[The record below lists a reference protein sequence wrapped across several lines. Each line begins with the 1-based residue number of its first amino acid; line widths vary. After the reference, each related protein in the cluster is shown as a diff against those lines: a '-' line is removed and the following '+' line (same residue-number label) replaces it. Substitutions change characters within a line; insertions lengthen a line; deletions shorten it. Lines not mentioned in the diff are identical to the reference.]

1 MARPRDPHY
10 GALTPK
16 GAPGTQREALALI
29 SHINPQ
35 DRQAL
40 TEAFDEGFRSGG
52 MKTGLQFIQD
62 TATQWREDKEYVPSE
77 E

>member
-1 MARPRDPHY
+1 
-10 GALTPK
+10 
-16 GAPGTQREALALI
+16 LI